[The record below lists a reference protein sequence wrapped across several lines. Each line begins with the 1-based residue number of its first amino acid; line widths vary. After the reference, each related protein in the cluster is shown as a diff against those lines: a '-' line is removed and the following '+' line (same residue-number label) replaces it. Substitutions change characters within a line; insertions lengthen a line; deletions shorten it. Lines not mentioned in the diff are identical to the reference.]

1 MAKTKRM
8 SMTIPTSLFDDL
20 DFVSQ
25 NLSVSRSSL
34 ISEIL
39 QTHITPI
46 RGLIEQCLPSD
57 LDGKNEPLSRDPEK
71 VRSFLDSLQTALTDV
86 SAELDSERAKF
97 AEHLEASKNEH

>member
-1 MAKTKRM
+1 MSKTKRM
-8 SMTIPTSLFDDL
+8 SMTIPISLLNDL

-46 RGLIEQCLPSD
+46 KGLIEHCLPSGTD
-57 LDGKNEPLSRDPEK
+57 ENNQPLSRDPEK
-71 VRSFLDSLQTALTDV
+71 VRSFLDSLQVALSDV
-86 SAELDSERAKF
+86 TNELEAERTKLSE
-97 AEHLEASKNEH
+97 HIEASKNEH